1 MITVTNI
8 ERVRRGI
15 WLRKHSEKEKSHI
28 TNHGARY
35 ILGEQSAIDKQHY
48 ISSKHVSFP
57 QKTGKKNCYLKRR
70 PNRPITTNTFH
81 LYPRTILTESSLAK
95 VYVAIC
101 PLLSST
107 LSTKK
112 ISKTTIWK
120 ITFVACS
127 ESYQILRSICLTSGR
142 REKNVFL

>member
-57 QKTGKKNCYLKRR
+57 QKMGEKKLLSKA
-70 PNRPITTNTFH
+70 
-81 LYPRTILTESSLAK
+81 SSEPSDYDKHFPLVFSYDSYWKLASK
-95 VYVAIC
+95 S
-101 PLLSST
+101 LRDDLSST
-107 LSTKK
+107 
-112 ISKTTIWK
+112 
-120 ITFVACS
+120 FFH
-127 ESYQILRSICLTSGR
+127 SIY
-142 REKNVFL
+142 

>member
-8 ERVRRGI
+8 EKVRQGI

-28 TNHGARY
+28 TNHGAQY
-35 ILGEQSAIDKQHY
+35 IVGEQSAIDKQHY

-57 QKTGKKNCYLKRR
+57 QKMGKKNCYLKRR
-70 PNRPITTNTFH
+70 PNRPIMTNTFH

-107 LSTKK
+107 LTTKQFQK
-112 ISKTTIWK
+112 PPFGKSLSSHALNQTKS
-120 ITFVACS
+120 C
-127 ESYQILRSICLTSGR
+127 E
-142 REKNVFL
+142 VFA